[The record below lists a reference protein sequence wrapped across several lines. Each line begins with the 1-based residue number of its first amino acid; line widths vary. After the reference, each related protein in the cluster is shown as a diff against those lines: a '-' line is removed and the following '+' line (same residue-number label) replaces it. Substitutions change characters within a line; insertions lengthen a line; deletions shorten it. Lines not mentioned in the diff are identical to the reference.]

1 LCGGDARSEMEA
13 SAQRGAAHAS
23 AAAIERRNEVMRRL
37 PSVPRSRRHPQPQS
51 PHRRACRTRTAYS
64 VRMAWIGSTDAAR
77 WAGVKLATITTS
89 ASSAQ
94 AMAIV
99 VGSNAETP

>member
-1 LCGGDARSEMEA
+1 VRCERDWSGSV
-13 SAQRGAAHAS
+13 SAAHAS
-23 AAAIERRNEVMRRL
+23 AAAIDGRNEVMRRL
-37 PSVPRSRRHPQPQS
+37 PSVPRSRRHPP
-51 PHRRACRTRTAYS
+51 PHPGTACRTRIGYS

-77 WAGVKLATITTS
+77 RAGVKLATITTS

-99 VGSNAETP
+99 VGSNAEMP

>member
-1 LCGGDARSEMEA
+1 VCGANARSESEA
-13 SAQRGAAHAS
+13 SRSAHAS
-23 AAAIERRNEVMRRL
+23 AAAIERRDQVMRLL

-51 PHRRACRTRTAYS
+51 PHRRGWRTRTAYS
-64 VRMAWIGSTDAAR
+64 VRMACIGSTDAAR
-77 WAGVKLATITTS
+77 RAGVKLATITTS

-99 VGSNAETP
+99 AGSNAETP

>member
-1 LCGGDARSEMEA
+1 MRWRRAIGSQSVSAAR
-13 SAQRGAAHAS
+13 RGARKRRGH
-23 AAAIERRNEVMRRL
+23 RDRNEVMRRL

>member
-1 LCGGDARSEMEA
+1 MRWRRAIGSGSV
-13 SAQRGAAHAS
+13 S
-23 AAAIERRNEVMRRL
+23 AAAIERRNEVTWWH
-37 PSVPRSRRHPQPQS
+37 PSVPRSRRHPQP
-51 PHRRACRTRTAYS
+51 HRRACRTRIAYS

-99 VGSNAETP
+99 VGSNVVTP